1 VTARKRREDLS
12 TGVSAWSGHPYPL
25 GASHD
30 GQGTNFALFSEV
42 AERVELVLV
51 DDQDRH
57 TVVPLTE
64 VDGFVWH
71 GYVPGVGPGQ
81 RYGYRVHGPW
91 DPGLGHRCN
100 ASKLLLD
107 PYSRA
112 VDGQVDNHASL
123 FERTAG
129 GPSPADS
136 AGHTMLGVVT
146 DPHFTGA
153 RTGPPDGRTPTP

>member
-1 VTARKRREDLS
+1 MTARKRDK
-12 TGVSAWSGHPYPL
+12 GVLAWSGHPYPL
-25 GASHD
+25 GAAFD

-51 DDQDRH
+51 DDRGRH
-57 TVVPLTE
+57 TTVPLTE

-71 GYVPGVGPGQ
+71 GYLPGVGPGQ

-100 ASKLLLD
+100 PAKLLLD

-123 FERTAG
+123 FERTPGA
-129 GPSPADS
+129 PAPADS

-146 DPHFTGA
+146 EPDFDWGDD
-153 RTGPPDGRTPTP
+153 RPPRRPYADTVIY